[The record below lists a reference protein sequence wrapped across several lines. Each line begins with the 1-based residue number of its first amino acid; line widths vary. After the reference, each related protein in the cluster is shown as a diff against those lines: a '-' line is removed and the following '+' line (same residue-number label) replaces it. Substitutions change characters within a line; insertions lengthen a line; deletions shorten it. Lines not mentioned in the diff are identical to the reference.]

1 VLESNTLT
9 SKGKEYSILEPWLGT
24 GLLTSSGSKWKH
36 RRKLLTPA
44 FHFNTLNSFMLIHDQ
59 EAQVFKNLFKKIYFL
74 RFLSNN

>member
-1 VLESNTLT
+1 MLESNALT
-9 SKGKEYSILEPWLGT
+9 SKGTEYSILEPWLGT
-24 GLLTSSGSKWKH
+24 GLLTSSGSKWKN

-59 EAQVFKNLFKKIYFL
+59 EAQVFKKLLKKIYFL